1 MVQLLLWM
9 VMAYGMSN
17 ILVYGSIFNG
27 VRNWIHKNAEPNI
40 GWVLFRP
47 IFVFLSGLI
56 QCMMCTSTWVGFLY
70 GSLLYSPV
78 HELLGASNYYSWFFD
93 GMLASGAVWAING
106 IIEWFELNRPNNN

>member
-1 MVQLLLWM
+1 MTQLVLWM
-9 VMAYGMSN
+9 IMAYGISN

-27 VRNWIHKNAEPNI
+27 PRNWIHKNAEPNI
-40 GWVLFRP
+40 VWVLFRP

-78 HELLGASNYYSWFFD
+78 HEVLGASNYYSWFFD